1 MKSDDQRAA
10 LTHRQQTITA
20 TAEITTQGFIAAAAG
35 RLNRRDRPVEM
46 KGDEEANREGD
57 EEVMQEV
64 ERKQEVER
72 R

>member
-1 MKSDDQRAA
+1 M
-10 LTHRQQTITA
+10 A
-20 TAEITTQGFIAAAAG
+20 TAEITTQGFIAAAAE
-35 RLNRRDRPVEM
+35 RLNRRDRPAEM

-57 EEVMQEV
+57 KEVMQEV

>member
-1 MKSDDQRAA
+1 M
-10 LTHRQQTITA
+10 
-20 TAEITTQGFIAAAAG
+20 AAAG
-35 RLNRRDRPVEM
+35 RLNRRDRSAKM

>member
-1 MKSDDQRAA
+1 M
-10 LTHRQQTITA
+10 
-20 TAEITTQGFIAAAAG
+20 AAAG
-35 RLNRRDRPVEM
+35 RLNRRDRPAKM